1 MPKPNKEDRKR
12 SKSTDSINSE
22 SEDSGSERSEASQ
35 EKLFELLSVD
45 SFDAAS
51 DYNEEEMERL
61 VKMQFVNDGVGWEEI
76 SIGQKLQLFNKWSIT
91 ILIGNIF
98 TIFGSLFYLTQIF
111 FPAKLIEVFIG
122 FGCFFSWL
130 SIIRYFQNTA

>member
-76 SIGQKLQLFNKWSIT
+76 SISQKLQLFNKWSIT